1 MKILIITRNAWDDT
15 NAIGNTLS
23 TFFGSMEEVEFA
35 NIYFRSSRPNNKL
48 CKNYYQTS
56 ETEVLKKW
64 FSPQK
69 IGRRFVLAADKEI
82 QTASA
87 GKKEKTLIRFIQKYG
102 VKPAYKISDRL
113 WYSKKWINDNFKNFI
128 ESFSP
133 DMVFSFVK
141 SAPQYY
147 LTIQYLRENYNI
159 PLLSWIADDEYT
171 GLLQNNSQK
180 EIQNL
185 KYILNESAVVK
196 GCSEEICEYYNS
208 IFDCNAT
215 PFYKGCDLSTPVK
228 DTVGAPIEMVYAGN
242 LLYGRLDIIGKIA
255 DAIEG
260 KNVSF
265 KIYSNTALLSTEIQE
280 YFGQKQCTKYMGK
293 KEYEVIKQQLSCA
306 DIVVHVESFED
317 SQILK
322 TRYSFSTKIID
333 YLQSGSVVLA
343 IGPKEISSIKYIE
356 KIPGTYVIDN
366 LDHLQTDFDHLLSE
380 ASDFC
385 HRAKK
390 TREFAQQYHD
400 GTVISKQLTETINR
414 IVKEEA

>member
-113 WYSKKWINDNFKNFI
+113 WYSKKWINDNLKNFI

-185 KYILNESAVVK
+185 KYIL
-196 GCSEEICEYYNS
+196 
-208 IFDCNAT
+208 
-215 PFYKGCDLSTPVK
+215 
-228 DTVGAPIEMVYAGN
+228 
-242 LLYGRLDIIGKIA
+242 
-255 DAIEG
+255 
-260 KNVSF
+260 
-265 KIYSNTALLSTEIQE
+265 
-280 YFGQKQCTKYMGK
+280 
-293 KEYEVIKQQLSCA
+293 
-306 DIVVHVESFED
+306 
-317 SQILK
+317 
-322 TRYSFSTKIID
+322 
-333 YLQSGSVVLA
+333 
-343 IGPKEISSIKYIE
+343 
-356 KIPGTYVIDN
+356 
-366 LDHLQTDFDHLLSE
+366 
-380 ASDFC
+380 
-385 HRAKK
+385 
-390 TREFAQQYHD
+390 
-400 GTVISKQLTETINR
+400 
-414 IVKEEA
+414 